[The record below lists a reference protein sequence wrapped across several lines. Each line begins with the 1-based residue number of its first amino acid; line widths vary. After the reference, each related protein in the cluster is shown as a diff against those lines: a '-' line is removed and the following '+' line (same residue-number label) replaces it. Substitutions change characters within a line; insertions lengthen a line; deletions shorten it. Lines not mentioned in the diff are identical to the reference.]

1 MADNVQTTAEAEKT
15 KYLSKAGLTTFWGKV
30 KALVTAAVVTVGDY
44 TVNGKK
50 ISTNPVITKGDVGLG
65 KVDNTSDAEKEVSAK
80 QATAIAD
87 AKKAGTDAMSALNTF
102 KNTKG
107 QANGI
112 ASLDANGRVPLAQLG
127 NLDTSLYIIP
137 SDNKLPTTGIQSNKI
152 YLIKDAK
159 GETQNAYREYI
170 YVNKAWEEIGWLKT
184 DIDLS
189 GYAKLAGGNSFSGTQ
204 TIHQTGTDYSVK
216 IDGETIEIGKGEGN
230 TVISKDGM
238 SLPEG
243 SSTVA
248 FSTDGGKI
256 DTSVFAKTADLPSSL
271 PANGGNADTVDG
283 FHAAGLFQTLS
294 AANGVLTVKIG
305 NTQKTA
311 NVLTAHQDISG
322 KSDKTHTHSVKING
336 VTKTIAASGGAAVDL
351 GSYLPLSGGTVAG
364 NIAVSKGTISVTD
377 GTTTIGVGTTGLTFK
392 TKDMTAANT
401 FYLPSAGGTLALKGD
416 IPSKL
421 PADGGNADTLDNYH
435 ASGLFTAFGASG
447 NALSISIGGTT
458 KTFTPPFATN
468 ATNATA
474 VPWSGVSGRPTKL
487 SQFTDDVVSGKYLP
501 LSGGK
506 MTGRLTTSNFIS
518 FTLKGSDGSTTVS
531 ATIGSDGSNISDL
544 MNHYLIS
551 YKSLTGTVF
560 FGVTAN
566 AVTGTSF
573 VKRGGTASQ
582 VLMANGSVAEPLSDD
597 DIAAICV

>member
-1 MADNVQTTAEAEKT
+1 MEDNVQTTAEAEKT

-189 GYAKLAGGNSFSGTQ
+189 GYAKLAGGNTFSGTQ
-204 TIHQTGTDYSVK
+204 TIRHTGTDYSVK

-230 TVISKDGM
+230 TVISKDGI

-243 SSTVA
+243 SSIEA

-364 NIAVSKGTISVTD
+364 NIAVTD

-392 TKDMTAANT
+392 TTGMTAANT
-401 FYLPSAGGTLALKGD
+401 FYLPSAGGTLALQED
-416 IPSKL
+416 
-421 PADGGNADTLDNYH
+421 
-435 ASGLFTAFGASG
+435 
-447 NALSISIGGTT
+447 
-458 KTFTPPFATN
+458 FA
-468 ATNATA
+468 AI
-474 VPWSGVSGRPTKL
+474 
-487 SQFTDDVVSGKYLP
+487 TD
-501 LSGGK
+501 
-506 MTGRLTTSNFIS
+506 
-518 FTLKGSDGSTTVS
+518 
-531 ATIGSDGSNISDL
+531 
-544 MNHYLIS
+544 
-551 YKSLTGTVF
+551 
-560 FGVTAN
+560 
-566 AVTGTSF
+566 
-573 VKRGGTASQ
+573 
-582 VLMANGSVAEPLSDD
+582 AE
-597 DIAAICV
+597 IAAICV

>member
-1 MADNVQTTAEAEKT
+1 MEDNVQTTAEAEKT

-189 GYAKLAGGNSFSGTQ
+189 GYAKLAGGNTFSGTQ
-204 TIHQTGTDYSVK
+204 TIRLTGTEYSVK
-216 IDGETIEIGKGEGN
+216 IDGETIVLSKGEGD

-243 SSTVA
+243 SSTEA

-256 DTSVFAKTADLPSSL
+256 DTSVFAKTEDLPSSL

-364 NIAVSKGTISVTD
+364 NIAVTD

-392 TKDMTAANT
+392 TTGMTAANT
-401 FYLPSAGGTLALKGD
+401 FYLPSAGGTLALQED
-416 IPSKL
+416 
-421 PADGGNADTLDNYH
+421 
-435 ASGLFTAFGASG
+435 
-447 NALSISIGGTT
+447 
-458 KTFTPPFATN
+458 FA
-468 ATNATA
+468 AI
-474 VPWSGVSGRPTKL
+474 
-487 SQFTDDVVSGKYLP
+487 TD
-501 LSGGK
+501 
-506 MTGRLTTSNFIS
+506 
-518 FTLKGSDGSTTVS
+518 
-531 ATIGSDGSNISDL
+531 
-544 MNHYLIS
+544 
-551 YKSLTGTVF
+551 
-560 FGVTAN
+560 
-566 AVTGTSF
+566 
-573 VKRGGTASQ
+573 
-582 VLMANGSVAEPLSDD
+582 AE
-597 DIAAICV
+597 IAAICK

>member
-107 QANGI
+107 QTNGI

-189 GYAKLAGGNSFSGTQ
+189 GYAKLAGGNTFIGTQ

-230 TVISKDGM
+230 TVISKDGI

-243 SSTVA
+243 SSTEA

-311 NVLTAHQDISG
+311 NVLTAHQNISG

-364 NIAVSKGTISVTD
+364 NIAVTD

-392 TKDMTAANT
+392 TTGMTAANT
-401 FYLPSAGGTLALKGD
+401 FYLPSAGGTLALQED
-416 IPSKL
+416 
-421 PADGGNADTLDNYH
+421 
-435 ASGLFTAFGASG
+435 
-447 NALSISIGGTT
+447 
-458 KTFTPPFATN
+458 FA
-468 ATNATA
+468 AI
-474 VPWSGVSGRPTKL
+474 
-487 SQFTDDVVSGKYLP
+487 TD
-501 LSGGK
+501 
-506 MTGRLTTSNFIS
+506 
-518 FTLKGSDGSTTVS
+518 
-531 ATIGSDGSNISDL
+531 
-544 MNHYLIS
+544 
-551 YKSLTGTVF
+551 
-560 FGVTAN
+560 
-566 AVTGTSF
+566 
-573 VKRGGTASQ
+573 
-582 VLMANGSVAEPLSDD
+582 AE
-597 DIAAICV
+597 IAAICV

>member
-189 GYAKLAGGNSFSGTQ
+189 GYAKLAGGNTFSGTQ
-204 TIHQTGTDYSVK
+204 TIRHTGTDYSVK
-216 IDGETIEIGKGEGN
+216 IDGETIVLSKGEGD

-243 SSTVA
+243 SSTEA

-392 TKDMTAANT
+392 TTGMTAANT
-401 FYLPSAGGTLALKGD
+401 FYLPSAGGTLALQED
-416 IPSKL
+416 
-421 PADGGNADTLDNYH
+421 
-435 ASGLFTAFGASG
+435 
-447 NALSISIGGTT
+447 
-458 KTFTPPFATN
+458 FA
-468 ATNATA
+468 AI
-474 VPWSGVSGRPTKL
+474 
-487 SQFTDDVVSGKYLP
+487 TD
-501 LSGGK
+501 
-506 MTGRLTTSNFIS
+506 
-518 FTLKGSDGSTTVS
+518 
-531 ATIGSDGSNISDL
+531 
-544 MNHYLIS
+544 
-551 YKSLTGTVF
+551 
-560 FGVTAN
+560 
-566 AVTGTSF
+566 
-573 VKRGGTASQ
+573 
-582 VLMANGSVAEPLSDD
+582 AE
-597 DIAAICV
+597 IAAICV

>member
-1 MADNVQTTAEAEKT
+1 MEDNVQTTAEAEKT

-189 GYAKLAGGNSFSGTQ
+189 GYAKLAGGNTFSGTQ
-204 TIHQTGTDYSVK
+204 TIWHTGTDYSVK

-243 SSTVA
+243 SSTEA

-256 DTSVFAKTADLPSSL
+256 DTSVFAKTEDLPSSL

-364 NIAVSKGTISVTD
+364 NIAVTD
-377 GTTTIGVGTTGLTFK
+377 GTTTIGVVTTGLTFK
-392 TKDMTAANT
+392 TTGMTAANT
-401 FYLPSAGGTLALKGD
+401 FYLPSAGGTLALQED
-416 IPSKL
+416 
-421 PADGGNADTLDNYH
+421 
-435 ASGLFTAFGASG
+435 
-447 NALSISIGGTT
+447 
-458 KTFTPPFATN
+458 FA
-468 ATNATA
+468 AI
-474 VPWSGVSGRPTKL
+474 
-487 SQFTDDVVSGKYLP
+487 TD
-501 LSGGK
+501 
-506 MTGRLTTSNFIS
+506 
-518 FTLKGSDGSTTVS
+518 
-531 ATIGSDGSNISDL
+531 
-544 MNHYLIS
+544 
-551 YKSLTGTVF
+551 
-560 FGVTAN
+560 
-566 AVTGTSF
+566 
-573 VKRGGTASQ
+573 
-582 VLMANGSVAEPLSDD
+582 AE
-597 DIAAICV
+597 IAAICV

>member
-189 GYAKLAGGNSFSGTQ
+189 GYAKLAGGNTFSGTQ
-204 TIHQTGTDYSVK
+204 TIWHTGTDYTVK

-243 SSTVA
+243 SSTEA

-256 DTSVFAKTADLPSSL
+256 DTSVFAKTEDLPSSL

-364 NIAVSKGTISVTD
+364 NIAVTD

-392 TKDMTAANT
+392 TTGMTAANT
-401 FYLPSAGGTLALKGD
+401 FYLPSAGGTL
-416 IPSKL
+416 
-421 PADGGNADTLDNYH
+421 
-435 ASGLFTAFGASG
+435 GLQED
-447 NALSISIGGTT
+447 
-458 KTFTPPFATN
+458 FA
-468 ATNATA
+468 AI
-474 VPWSGVSGRPTKL
+474 
-487 SQFTDDVVSGKYLP
+487 TD
-501 LSGGK
+501 
-506 MTGRLTTSNFIS
+506 
-518 FTLKGSDGSTTVS
+518 
-531 ATIGSDGSNISDL
+531 
-544 MNHYLIS
+544 
-551 YKSLTGTVF
+551 
-560 FGVTAN
+560 
-566 AVTGTSF
+566 
-573 VKRGGTASQ
+573 
-582 VLMANGSVAEPLSDD
+582 AE
-597 DIAAICV
+597 IAAICK

>member
-189 GYAKLAGGNSFSGTQ
+189 GYAKLAGGNTFSGTQ
-204 TIHQTGTDYSVK
+204 TIRHTGTDYSVK

-243 SSTVA
+243 SSTEA

-364 NIAVSKGTISVTD
+364 NIAVTD

-392 TKDMTAANT
+392 TTGMTAANT
-401 FYLPSAGGTLALKGD
+401 FYLPSAGGTLALQED
-416 IPSKL
+416 
-421 PADGGNADTLDNYH
+421 
-435 ASGLFTAFGASG
+435 
-447 NALSISIGGTT
+447 
-458 KTFTPPFATN
+458 FA
-468 ATNATA
+468 AI
-474 VPWSGVSGRPTKL
+474 
-487 SQFTDDVVSGKYLP
+487 TD
-501 LSGGK
+501 
-506 MTGRLTTSNFIS
+506 
-518 FTLKGSDGSTTVS
+518 
-531 ATIGSDGSNISDL
+531 A
-544 MNHYLIS
+544 
-551 YKSLTGTVF
+551 
-560 FGVTAN
+560 
-566 AVTGTSF
+566 
-573 VKRGGTASQ
+573 
-582 VLMANGSVAEPLSDD
+582 
-597 DIAAICV
+597 DIAAICK

>member
-1 MADNVQTTAEAEKT
+1 MADNVQTTAEAENT

-107 QANGI
+107 QTNGI

-189 GYAKLAGGNSFSGTQ
+189 GYAKLAGGNTFSGTQ
-204 TIHQTGTDYSVK
+204 TIRHTGTDYSVK
-216 IDGETIEIGKGEGN
+216 IDGETIVLSKGEGN

-243 SSTVA
+243 SSTEA

-364 NIAVSKGTISVTD
+364 NISVTD

-518 FTLKGSDGSTTVS
+518 FTLKGSDGTTNVS

-582 VLMANGSVAEPLSDD
+582 VLMADGSVAEPLSDD

>member
-189 GYAKLAGGNSFSGTQ
+189 GYAKLAGGNTFSGTQ
-204 TIHQTGTDYSVK
+204 TIRNTGTDYSVK
-216 IDGETIEIGKGEGN
+216 IDGETIVLSKGEGD
-230 TVISKDGM
+230 TVISKDGI

-243 SSTVA
+243 SSTEA

-311 NVLTAHQDISG
+311 KVLTAHQDISG

-364 NIAVSKGTISVTD
+364 NIAVTD

-392 TKDMTAANT
+392 TTGMTAANT
-401 FYLPSAGGTLALKGD
+401 FYLPSAGGTLALQSD

-506 MTGRLTTSNFIS
+506 ITGYLTTSNCIS

-531 ATIGSDGSNISDL
+531 ATIGSDGSNLSDL
-544 MNHYLIS
+544 MNHYMIS
-551 YKSLTGTVF
+551 YKSLRGTVF

-582 VLMANGSVAEPLSDD
+582 VLMADGSVAEPLSDD

>member
-1 MADNVQTTAEAEKT
+1 MEDNVQTTAEAEKT

-189 GYAKLAGGNSFSGTQ
+189 GYAKLAGGNTFSGTQ
-204 TIHQTGTDYSVK
+204 TIWHTGTDYSVK

-243 SSTVA
+243 SSTEA

-256 DTSVFAKTADLPSSL
+256 DTSVFAKTEDLPSSL

-322 KSDKTHTHSVKING
+322 KSDKAHTHSVKING

-364 NIAVSKGTISVTD
+364 NIAVTD

-392 TKDMTAANT
+392 TTGMTAANT
-401 FYLPSAGGTLALKGD
+401 FYLPSAGGTLALQED
-416 IPSKL
+416 
-421 PADGGNADTLDNYH
+421 
-435 ASGLFTAFGASG
+435 
-447 NALSISIGGTT
+447 
-458 KTFTPPFATN
+458 FA
-468 ATNATA
+468 AI
-474 VPWSGVSGRPTKL
+474 
-487 SQFTDDVVSGKYLP
+487 TD
-501 LSGGK
+501 
-506 MTGRLTTSNFIS
+506 
-518 FTLKGSDGSTTVS
+518 
-531 ATIGSDGSNISDL
+531 
-544 MNHYLIS
+544 
-551 YKSLTGTVF
+551 
-560 FGVTAN
+560 
-566 AVTGTSF
+566 
-573 VKRGGTASQ
+573 
-582 VLMANGSVAEPLSDD
+582 AE
-597 DIAAICV
+597 IAAICK

>member
-189 GYAKLAGGNSFSGTQ
+189 GYAKLAGGNTFSGTQ
-204 TIHQTGTDYSVK
+204 TIWHTGTDYSVK

-243 SSTVA
+243 SSTEA

-256 DTSVFAKTADLPSSL
+256 DTSVFAKTEDLPSSL

-364 NIAVSKGTISVTD
+364 NIAVTD

-392 TKDMTAANT
+392 TTGMTAANT
-401 FYLPSAGGTLALKGD
+401 FYLPSAGGTLALQED
-416 IPSKL
+416 
-421 PADGGNADTLDNYH
+421 
-435 ASGLFTAFGASG
+435 
-447 NALSISIGGTT
+447 
-458 KTFTPPFATN
+458 FA
-468 ATNATA
+468 AI
-474 VPWSGVSGRPTKL
+474 
-487 SQFTDDVVSGKYLP
+487 TD
-501 LSGGK
+501 
-506 MTGRLTTSNFIS
+506 
-518 FTLKGSDGSTTVS
+518 
-531 ATIGSDGSNISDL
+531 
-544 MNHYLIS
+544 
-551 YKSLTGTVF
+551 
-560 FGVTAN
+560 
-566 AVTGTSF
+566 
-573 VKRGGTASQ
+573 
-582 VLMANGSVAEPLSDD
+582 AE
-597 DIAAICV
+597 IAAICK

>member
-189 GYAKLAGGNSFSGTQ
+189 GYAKLAGGNTFSGTQ
-204 TIHQTGTDYSVK
+204 TIRHTGTDYSVK
-216 IDGETIEIGKGEGN
+216 IDGETIVLSKGEGD

-243 SSTVA
+243 SSTEA

-377 GTTTIGVGTTGLTFK
+377 GTTTIGVGTTCLTFK
-392 TKDMTAANT
+392 TTGMTAANT
-401 FYLPSAGGTLALKGD
+401 FYLPSAGGTLALQED
-416 IPSKL
+416 
-421 PADGGNADTLDNYH
+421 
-435 ASGLFTAFGASG
+435 
-447 NALSISIGGTT
+447 
-458 KTFTPPFATN
+458 FA
-468 ATNATA
+468 AI
-474 VPWSGVSGRPTKL
+474 
-487 SQFTDDVVSGKYLP
+487 TD
-501 LSGGK
+501 
-506 MTGRLTTSNFIS
+506 
-518 FTLKGSDGSTTVS
+518 
-531 ATIGSDGSNISDL
+531 
-544 MNHYLIS
+544 
-551 YKSLTGTVF
+551 
-560 FGVTAN
+560 
-566 AVTGTSF
+566 
-573 VKRGGTASQ
+573 
-582 VLMANGSVAEPLSDD
+582 AE
-597 DIAAICV
+597 IAAICK

>member
-107 QANGI
+107 QTNGI

-189 GYAKLAGGNSFSGTQ
+189 GYAKLAGGNTFSGTQ

-230 TVISKDGM
+230 TVISKDGI

-256 DTSVFAKTADLPSSL
+256 DTSVFAKTEDLPSSL

-311 NVLTAHQDISG
+311 KVLTAHQDISG

-364 NIAVSKGTISVTD
+364 NISVTD

-392 TKDMTAANT
+392 TTGMTAANT
-401 FYLPSAGGTLALKGD
+401 FYLPSAGGTLALQSD

-506 MTGRLTTSNFIS
+506 ITGYLTTSNFIS

-544 MNHYLIS
+544 MNHYMIS
-551 YKSLTGTVF
+551 YKSLRGTVF

-582 VLMANGSVAEPLSDD
+582 VLMADGSVAEPLSDD

>member
-189 GYAKLAGGNSFSGTQ
+189 GYAKLAGGNTFIGTQ

-230 TVISKDGM
+230 TVISKDGI

-243 SSTVA
+243 SSTEA

-311 NVLTAHQDISG
+311 NVLTAHQNISG

-364 NIAVSKGTISVTD
+364 NIAVTD

-392 TKDMTAANT
+392 TTGMTAANT
-401 FYLPSAGGTLALKGD
+401 FYLPSAGGTLALQED
-416 IPSKL
+416 
-421 PADGGNADTLDNYH
+421 
-435 ASGLFTAFGASG
+435 
-447 NALSISIGGTT
+447 
-458 KTFTPPFATN
+458 FA
-468 ATNATA
+468 AI
-474 VPWSGVSGRPTKL
+474 
-487 SQFTDDVVSGKYLP
+487 TD
-501 LSGGK
+501 
-506 MTGRLTTSNFIS
+506 
-518 FTLKGSDGSTTVS
+518 
-531 ATIGSDGSNISDL
+531 
-544 MNHYLIS
+544 
-551 YKSLTGTVF
+551 
-560 FGVTAN
+560 
-566 AVTGTSF
+566 
-573 VKRGGTASQ
+573 
-582 VLMANGSVAEPLSDD
+582 AE
-597 DIAAICV
+597 IAAICV

>member
-1 MADNVQTTAEAEKT
+1 MADNVQTTAEAENT

-107 QANGI
+107 QTNGI

-189 GYAKLAGGNSFSGTQ
+189 GYAKLAGGNTFSGTQ
-204 TIHQTGTDYSVK
+204 TIRHTGTDYSVK
-216 IDGETIEIGKGEGN
+216 IDGETIVLSKGEGN

-243 SSTVA
+243 SSTEA

-364 NIAVSKGTISVTD
+364 NISVTD

-582 VLMANGSVAEPLSDD
+582 VLMADGSVAEPLSDD

>member
-189 GYAKLAGGNSFSGTQ
+189 GYAKLAGGNTFSGTQ
-204 TIHQTGTDYSVK
+204 TIRHTGTDYSVK
-216 IDGETIEIGKGEGN
+216 IDGETIEIGKGEGD
-230 TVISKDGM
+230 TVISKDGI

-243 SSTVA
+243 SSTEA

-311 NVLTAHQDISG
+311 KVLTAHQDISG

-364 NIAVSKGTISVTD
+364 NIAVTD

-392 TKDMTAANT
+392 TTGMTAANT
-401 FYLPSAGGTLALKGD
+401 FYLPSAGGTLALQED
-416 IPSKL
+416 
-421 PADGGNADTLDNYH
+421 
-435 ASGLFTAFGASG
+435 
-447 NALSISIGGTT
+447 
-458 KTFTPPFATN
+458 FA
-468 ATNATA
+468 AI
-474 VPWSGVSGRPTKL
+474 
-487 SQFTDDVVSGKYLP
+487 TD
-501 LSGGK
+501 
-506 MTGRLTTSNFIS
+506 
-518 FTLKGSDGSTTVS
+518 
-531 ATIGSDGSNISDL
+531 
-544 MNHYLIS
+544 
-551 YKSLTGTVF
+551 
-560 FGVTAN
+560 
-566 AVTGTSF
+566 
-573 VKRGGTASQ
+573 
-582 VLMANGSVAEPLSDD
+582 AE
-597 DIAAICV
+597 IAAICV

>member
-189 GYAKLAGGNSFSGTQ
+189 GYAKLAGGNRFSGTQ
-204 TIHQTGTDYSVK
+204 TIWHTGTDYTVK
-216 IDGETIEIGKGEGN
+216 IDGETIVLSKGEGD
-230 TVISKDGM
+230 TVISKNGI

-243 SSTVA
+243 SSTEA

-311 NVLTAHQDISG
+311 KVLTAHQDISG

-364 NIAVSKGTISVTD
+364 NIAVTD
-377 GTTTIGVGTTGLTFK
+377 GTTTIGVGTTGFTFK
-392 TKDMTAANT
+392 TTGMTAANT
-401 FYLPSAGGTLALKGD
+401 FYLPSAGGTLALQED
-416 IPSKL
+416 
-421 PADGGNADTLDNYH
+421 
-435 ASGLFTAFGASG
+435 
-447 NALSISIGGTT
+447 
-458 KTFTPPFATN
+458 FA
-468 ATNATA
+468 AI
-474 VPWSGVSGRPTKL
+474 
-487 SQFTDDVVSGKYLP
+487 TD
-501 LSGGK
+501 
-506 MTGRLTTSNFIS
+506 
-518 FTLKGSDGSTTVS
+518 
-531 ATIGSDGSNISDL
+531 
-544 MNHYLIS
+544 
-551 YKSLTGTVF
+551 
-560 FGVTAN
+560 
-566 AVTGTSF
+566 
-573 VKRGGTASQ
+573 
-582 VLMANGSVAEPLSDD
+582 AE
-597 DIAAICV
+597 IAAICV

>member
-1 MADNVQTTAEAEKT
+1 MEDNVQTTAEAEKT

-170 YVNKAWEEIGWLKT
+170 YVNNAWEEIGWLKT

-189 GYAKLAGGNSFSGTQ
+189 GYAKLAGGNTFSGTQ

-230 TVISKDGM
+230 TVISKDGI

-243 SSTVA
+243 SSTEA

-256 DTSVFAKTADLPSSL
+256 DTSVFAKTEDLPSSL

-364 NIAVSKGTISVTD
+364 NIAVTD

-392 TKDMTAANT
+392 TTGMTAANT
-401 FYLPSAGGTLALKGD
+401 FYLPSAGGTLALQED
-416 IPSKL
+416 
-421 PADGGNADTLDNYH
+421 
-435 ASGLFTAFGASG
+435 
-447 NALSISIGGTT
+447 
-458 KTFTPPFATN
+458 FA
-468 ATNATA
+468 AI
-474 VPWSGVSGRPTKL
+474 
-487 SQFTDDVVSGKYLP
+487 TD
-501 LSGGK
+501 
-506 MTGRLTTSNFIS
+506 
-518 FTLKGSDGSTTVS
+518 
-531 ATIGSDGSNISDL
+531 
-544 MNHYLIS
+544 
-551 YKSLTGTVF
+551 
-560 FGVTAN
+560 
-566 AVTGTSF
+566 
-573 VKRGGTASQ
+573 
-582 VLMANGSVAEPLSDD
+582 AE
-597 DIAAICV
+597 IAAICV

>member
-243 SSTVA
+243 SSTEA

-364 NIAVSKGTISVTD
+364 NIAVTD

-392 TKDMTAANT
+392 TTGMTAANT
-401 FYLPSAGGTLALKGD
+401 FYLPSAGGTLALQSD
-416 IPSKL
+416 IPKTL
-421 PADGGNADTLDNYH
+421 PANGGNADTLDNFH
-435 ASGLFTAFGASG
+435 AKDLFSAFGASG
-447 NALSISIGGTT
+447 NALSITIGGTN

-468 ATNATA
+468 ATNASA

-487 SQFTDDVVSGKYLP
+487 SQFTDDVVTGKYLP
-501 LSGGK
+501 LSGGTLTGPIEIHDNK
-506 MTGRLTTSNFIS
+506 MVVGIAAGFGLAVGDGE
-518 FTLKGSDGSTTVS
+518 GSS
-531 ATIGSDGSNISDL
+531 ATIYSFGKIEYGESEITLPSS
-544 MNHYLIS
+544 S
-551 YKSLTGTVF
+551 GTLALQEDF
-560 FGVTAN
+560 AAITD
-566 AVTGTSF
+566 
-573 VKRGGTASQ
+573 
-582 VLMANGSVAEPLSDD
+582 AE
-597 DIAAICV
+597 IAAICV

>member
-1 MADNVQTTAEAEKT
+1 MEDNVQTTAEAEKT

-189 GYAKLAGGNSFSGTQ
+189 GYAKLAGGNTFSGTQ
-204 TIHQTGTDYSVK
+204 TIWHTGTDYSVK

-243 SSTVA
+243 SSTEA

-256 DTSVFAKTADLPSSL
+256 DTSVFAKTEALPSSL

-364 NIAVSKGTISVTD
+364 NIAVTD

-392 TKDMTAANT
+392 TTGMTAANT
-401 FYLPSAGGTLALKGD
+401 FYLPSAGGTLALQED
-416 IPSKL
+416 
-421 PADGGNADTLDNYH
+421 
-435 ASGLFTAFGASG
+435 
-447 NALSISIGGTT
+447 
-458 KTFTPPFATN
+458 FA
-468 ATNATA
+468 AI
-474 VPWSGVSGRPTKL
+474 
-487 SQFTDDVVSGKYLP
+487 TD
-501 LSGGK
+501 
-506 MTGRLTTSNFIS
+506 
-518 FTLKGSDGSTTVS
+518 
-531 ATIGSDGSNISDL
+531 
-544 MNHYLIS
+544 
-551 YKSLTGTVF
+551 
-560 FGVTAN
+560 
-566 AVTGTSF
+566 
-573 VKRGGTASQ
+573 
-582 VLMANGSVAEPLSDD
+582 AE
-597 DIAAICV
+597 IAAICV

>member
-107 QANGI
+107 QTNGI

-189 GYAKLAGGNSFSGTQ
+189 GYAKLAGGNTFIGTQ
-204 TIHQTGTDYSVK
+204 TIRLTGTEYSVK
-216 IDGETIEIGKGEGN
+216 IDGETIVLSKGEGD
-230 TVISKDGM
+230 TVISKDGI

-243 SSTVA
+243 SSTEA

-364 NIAVSKGTISVTD
+364 NIAITD

-392 TKDMTAANT
+392 TTGMTAANT
-401 FYLPSAGGTLALKGD
+401 FYLPSAGGTLALQED
-416 IPSKL
+416 
-421 PADGGNADTLDNYH
+421 
-435 ASGLFTAFGASG
+435 
-447 NALSISIGGTT
+447 
-458 KTFTPPFATN
+458 FA
-468 ATNATA
+468 AI
-474 VPWSGVSGRPTKL
+474 
-487 SQFTDDVVSGKYLP
+487 TD
-501 LSGGK
+501 
-506 MTGRLTTSNFIS
+506 
-518 FTLKGSDGSTTVS
+518 
-531 ATIGSDGSNISDL
+531 
-544 MNHYLIS
+544 
-551 YKSLTGTVF
+551 
-560 FGVTAN
+560 
-566 AVTGTSF
+566 
-573 VKRGGTASQ
+573 
-582 VLMANGSVAEPLSDD
+582 AE
-597 DIAAICV
+597 IAAICV

>member
-189 GYAKLAGGNSFSGTQ
+189 GYAKLAGGNTFSGTQ
-204 TIHQTGTDYSVK
+204 TIWHTGTDYTVK

-243 SSTVA
+243 SSTEA

-256 DTSVFAKTADLPSSL
+256 DTSVFAKTEDLPSSL

-364 NIAVSKGTISVTD
+364 NIAVTD

-392 TKDMTAANT
+392 TTGMTAANT
-401 FYLPSAGGTLALKGD
+401 FYLPSAGGTLALQED
-416 IPSKL
+416 
-421 PADGGNADTLDNYH
+421 
-435 ASGLFTAFGASG
+435 
-447 NALSISIGGTT
+447 
-458 KTFTPPFATN
+458 FA
-468 ATNATA
+468 AI
-474 VPWSGVSGRPTKL
+474 
-487 SQFTDDVVSGKYLP
+487 TD
-501 LSGGK
+501 
-506 MTGRLTTSNFIS
+506 
-518 FTLKGSDGSTTVS
+518 
-531 ATIGSDGSNISDL
+531 
-544 MNHYLIS
+544 
-551 YKSLTGTVF
+551 
-560 FGVTAN
+560 
-566 AVTGTSF
+566 
-573 VKRGGTASQ
+573 
-582 VLMANGSVAEPLSDD
+582 AE
-597 DIAAICV
+597 IAAICK

>member
-189 GYAKLAGGNSFSGTQ
+189 GYAKLAGGNTFSGTQ
-204 TIHQTGTDYSVK
+204 TIRLTGTEYSVK

-230 TVISKDGM
+230 TVISKDGI

-243 SSTVA
+243 SSREA

-364 NIAVSKGTISVTD
+364 NIAVTD

-392 TKDMTAANT
+392 TTGMTAANT
-401 FYLPSAGGTLALKGD
+401 FYLPSAGGTLALQED
-416 IPSKL
+416 
-421 PADGGNADTLDNYH
+421 
-435 ASGLFTAFGASG
+435 
-447 NALSISIGGTT
+447 
-458 KTFTPPFATN
+458 FA
-468 ATNATA
+468 AI
-474 VPWSGVSGRPTKL
+474 
-487 SQFTDDVVSGKYLP
+487 TD
-501 LSGGK
+501 
-506 MTGRLTTSNFIS
+506 
-518 FTLKGSDGSTTVS
+518 
-531 ATIGSDGSNISDL
+531 
-544 MNHYLIS
+544 
-551 YKSLTGTVF
+551 
-560 FGVTAN
+560 
-566 AVTGTSF
+566 
-573 VKRGGTASQ
+573 
-582 VLMANGSVAEPLSDD
+582 AE
-597 DIAAICV
+597 IAAICK

>member
-1 MADNVQTTAEAEKT
+1 MEDNVQTTAEAEKT

-189 GYAKLAGGNSFSGTQ
+189 GYAKLAGGNTFSGTQ
-204 TIHQTGTDYSVK
+204 TIWHTGTDYSVK

-243 SSTVA
+243 SSTEA

-256 DTSVFAKTADLPSSL
+256 DTSVFAKTEDLPSSL

-364 NIAVSKGTISVTD
+364 NIAVTD

-392 TKDMTAANT
+392 TTGMTAANT
-401 FYLPSAGGTLALKGD
+401 FYLPSAGGTLALQED
-416 IPSKL
+416 
-421 PADGGNADTLDNYH
+421 
-435 ASGLFTAFGASG
+435 
-447 NALSISIGGTT
+447 
-458 KTFTPPFATN
+458 FA
-468 ATNATA
+468 AI
-474 VPWSGVSGRPTKL
+474 
-487 SQFTDDVVSGKYLP
+487 TD
-501 LSGGK
+501 
-506 MTGRLTTSNFIS
+506 
-518 FTLKGSDGSTTVS
+518 
-531 ATIGSDGSNISDL
+531 
-544 MNHYLIS
+544 
-551 YKSLTGTVF
+551 
-560 FGVTAN
+560 
-566 AVTGTSF
+566 
-573 VKRGGTASQ
+573 
-582 VLMANGSVAEPLSDD
+582 AE
-597 DIAAICV
+597 IAAICK

>member
-1 MADNVQTTAEAEKT
+1 MADNVQTTAEAENT

-107 QANGI
+107 QTNGI

-189 GYAKLAGGNSFSGTQ
+189 GYAKLAGGNTFSGTQ
-204 TIHQTGTDYSVK
+204 TIRHTGTDYSVK
-216 IDGETIEIGKGEGN
+216 IDGETIVLSKGEGN

-243 SSTVA
+243 SSTEA

-364 NIAVSKGTISVTD
+364 NIAVTD

-392 TKDMTAANT
+392 TTGITAANT
-401 FYLPSAGGTLALKGD
+401 FYLPSAGGTLALQSD

-582 VLMANGSVAEPLSDD
+582 VLMADGSVAEPLSDD

>member
-1 MADNVQTTAEAEKT
+1 M
-15 KYLSKAGLTTFWGKV
+15 
-30 KALVTAAVVTVGDY
+30 
-44 TVNGKK
+44 
-50 ISTNPVITKGDVGLG
+50 
-65 KVDNTSDAEKEVSAK
+65 DNTSDAEKEVSAK

-189 GYAKLAGGNSFSGTQ
+189 GYAKLAGGNTFIGTQ

-216 IDGETIEIGKGEGN
+216 IDGDTIEIGKGEGN

-243 SSTVA
+243 SSTEA

-364 NIAVSKGTISVTD
+364 NIAVTD

-392 TKDMTAANT
+392 TTGMTAANT
-401 FYLPSAGGTLALKGD
+401 FYLPSAGGTLALQED
-416 IPSKL
+416 
-421 PADGGNADTLDNYH
+421 
-435 ASGLFTAFGASG
+435 
-447 NALSISIGGTT
+447 
-458 KTFTPPFATN
+458 FA
-468 ATNATA
+468 AI
-474 VPWSGVSGRPTKL
+474 
-487 SQFTDDVVSGKYLP
+487 TD
-501 LSGGK
+501 
-506 MTGRLTTSNFIS
+506 
-518 FTLKGSDGSTTVS
+518 
-531 ATIGSDGSNISDL
+531 
-544 MNHYLIS
+544 
-551 YKSLTGTVF
+551 
-560 FGVTAN
+560 
-566 AVTGTSF
+566 
-573 VKRGGTASQ
+573 
-582 VLMANGSVAEPLSDD
+582 AE
-597 DIAAICV
+597 IAAICK

>member
-1 MADNVQTTAEAEKT
+1 MEDNVQTTAEAEKT

-189 GYAKLAGGNSFSGTQ
+189 GYAKLAGGNTFSGTQ
-204 TIHQTGTDYSVK
+204 TIRHTGTDYSVK

-243 SSTVA
+243 SSTEA

-256 DTSVFAKTADLPSSL
+256 DTSVFAKTEDLPSSL

-364 NIAVSKGTISVTD
+364 NIAVTD

-392 TKDMTAANT
+392 TTGMTAANT
-401 FYLPSAGGTLALKGD
+401 FYLPSAGGTLALPED
-416 IPSKL
+416 
-421 PADGGNADTLDNYH
+421 
-435 ASGLFTAFGASG
+435 
-447 NALSISIGGTT
+447 
-458 KTFTPPFATN
+458 FA
-468 ATNATA
+468 AI
-474 VPWSGVSGRPTKL
+474 
-487 SQFTDDVVSGKYLP
+487 TD
-501 LSGGK
+501 
-506 MTGRLTTSNFIS
+506 
-518 FTLKGSDGSTTVS
+518 
-531 ATIGSDGSNISDL
+531 
-544 MNHYLIS
+544 
-551 YKSLTGTVF
+551 
-560 FGVTAN
+560 
-566 AVTGTSF
+566 
-573 VKRGGTASQ
+573 
-582 VLMANGSVAEPLSDD
+582 AE
-597 DIAAICV
+597 IAAICK

>member
-189 GYAKLAGGNSFSGTQ
+189 GYAKLAGGNTFSGTQ
-204 TIHQTGTDYSVK
+204 TIWYTGTDYSVK

-243 SSTVA
+243 SSTEA

-256 DTSVFAKTADLPSSL
+256 DTSVFAKTEDLPSSL

-364 NIAVSKGTISVTD
+364 NIAVTD

-392 TKDMTAANT
+392 TTGMTAANT
-401 FYLPSAGGTLALKGD
+401 FYLPSAGGTLALQED
-416 IPSKL
+416 
-421 PADGGNADTLDNYH
+421 
-435 ASGLFTAFGASG
+435 
-447 NALSISIGGTT
+447 
-458 KTFTPPFATN
+458 FA
-468 ATNATA
+468 AI
-474 VPWSGVSGRPTKL
+474 
-487 SQFTDDVVSGKYLP
+487 TD
-501 LSGGK
+501 
-506 MTGRLTTSNFIS
+506 
-518 FTLKGSDGSTTVS
+518 
-531 ATIGSDGSNISDL
+531 
-544 MNHYLIS
+544 
-551 YKSLTGTVF
+551 
-560 FGVTAN
+560 
-566 AVTGTSF
+566 
-573 VKRGGTASQ
+573 
-582 VLMANGSVAEPLSDD
+582 AE
-597 DIAAICV
+597 IAAICK

>member
-189 GYAKLAGGNSFSGTQ
+189 GYAKLAGGNTFSGTQ
-204 TIHQTGTDYSVK
+204 TIWHTGTDYSVK

-243 SSTVA
+243 SSTEA

-364 NIAVSKGTISVTD
+364 NIAVTD

-392 TKDMTAANT
+392 TTGMTAANT
-401 FYLPSAGGTLALKGD
+401 FYLPSAGGTLALQED
-416 IPSKL
+416 
-421 PADGGNADTLDNYH
+421 
-435 ASGLFTAFGASG
+435 
-447 NALSISIGGTT
+447 
-458 KTFTPPFATN
+458 FA
-468 ATNATA
+468 AI
-474 VPWSGVSGRPTKL
+474 
-487 SQFTDDVVSGKYLP
+487 TD
-501 LSGGK
+501 
-506 MTGRLTTSNFIS
+506 
-518 FTLKGSDGSTTVS
+518 
-531 ATIGSDGSNISDL
+531 
-544 MNHYLIS
+544 
-551 YKSLTGTVF
+551 
-560 FGVTAN
+560 
-566 AVTGTSF
+566 
-573 VKRGGTASQ
+573 
-582 VLMANGSVAEPLSDD
+582 AE
-597 DIAAICV
+597 IAAICK

>member
-189 GYAKLAGGNSFSGTQ
+189 GYAKLAGGNTFSGTQ
-204 TIHQTGTDYSVK
+204 TIRHTGTDYTVK
-216 IDGETIEIGKGEGN
+216 IDGETIVLSKGEGD
-230 TVISKDGM
+230 TVISKDGI

-243 SSTVA
+243 SSAEA

-311 NVLTAHQDISG
+311 NVLTAHQNISG

-364 NIAVSKGTISVTD
+364 NIAVTD

-392 TKDMTAANT
+392 TTGMTAANT
-401 FYLPSAGGTLALKGD
+401 FYLPSAGGTLALQSD

-506 MTGRLTTSNFIS
+506 ITGFLSTSNCIS
-518 FTLKGSDGSTTVS
+518 FTLKGSDGSTSVW
-531 ATIGSDGSNISDL
+531 ATIGSDGSNLSDL
-544 MNHYLIS
+544 MNHYMIS
-551 YKSLTGTVF
+551 YKSLRGTVF

-582 VLMANGSVAEPLSDD
+582 VLMADGSVAEPLSDD

>member
-189 GYAKLAGGNSFSGTQ
+189 GYAKLAGGNTFSGTQ
-204 TIHQTGTDYSVK
+204 TIRHTGTDYSVK

-243 SSTVA
+243 SSTEA

-256 DTSVFAKTADLPSSL
+256 DTSVFAKTEDLPSSL

-364 NIAVSKGTISVTD
+364 NIAVTD

-392 TKDMTAANT
+392 TTGMTAANT
-401 FYLPSAGGTLALKGD
+401 FYLPSAGGTLALQED
-416 IPSKL
+416 
-421 PADGGNADTLDNYH
+421 
-435 ASGLFTAFGASG
+435 
-447 NALSISIGGTT
+447 
-458 KTFTPPFATN
+458 FA
-468 ATNATA
+468 AI
-474 VPWSGVSGRPTKL
+474 
-487 SQFTDDVVSGKYLP
+487 TD
-501 LSGGK
+501 
-506 MTGRLTTSNFIS
+506 
-518 FTLKGSDGSTTVS
+518 
-531 ATIGSDGSNISDL
+531 
-544 MNHYLIS
+544 
-551 YKSLTGTVF
+551 
-560 FGVTAN
+560 
-566 AVTGTSF
+566 
-573 VKRGGTASQ
+573 
-582 VLMANGSVAEPLSDD
+582 AE
-597 DIAAICV
+597 IAAICK

>member
-107 QANGI
+107 QTNGI

-189 GYAKLAGGNSFSGTQ
+189 GYAKLAGGNTFSGTQ
-204 TIHQTGTDYSVK
+204 TIRHTGTDYSVK
-216 IDGETIEIGKGEGN
+216 IDGETIVLSKGEGD
-230 TVISKDGM
+230 TVISKDGI

-243 SSTVA
+243 SSTEA

-364 NIAVSKGTISVTD
+364 NIAVTD

-392 TKDMTAANT
+392 TTGMTAANT

-487 SQFTDDVVSGKYLP
+487 SQFTDDVVTGKYLP

-518 FTLKGSDGSTTVS
+518 FTLKGSDGTTNVS

-582 VLMANGSVAEPLSDD
+582 VLMADGSVAEPLSDD

>member
-189 GYAKLAGGNSFSGTQ
+189 GYAKLAGGNRFSGTQ
-204 TIHQTGTDYSVK
+204 TIWHTGTDYTVK
-216 IDGETIEIGKGEGN
+216 IDGETIVLSKGEGD
-230 TVISKDGM
+230 TVISKNGI

-243 SSTVA
+243 SSTEA

-256 DTSVFAKTADLPSSL
+256 DTSVFAKTEDLPSSL

-311 NVLTAHQDISG
+311 KVLTAHQDISG

-364 NIAVSKGTISVTD
+364 NIAVTD
-377 GTTTIGVGTTGLTFK
+377 GTTTIGVGTTGFTFK
-392 TKDMTAANT
+392 TTGMTAANT
-401 FYLPSAGGTLALKGD
+401 FYLPSAGGTLALQSD

-506 MTGRLTTSNFIS
+506 ITGYLTTSNCIS
-518 FTLKGSDGSTTVS
+518 FTLKGSDGSTSVW
-531 ATIGSDGSNISDL
+531 ATIGSDGSNLSDL
-544 MNHYLIS
+544 MNHYMIS
-551 YKSLTGTVF
+551 YKSLRGTVF

-582 VLMANGSVAEPLSDD
+582 VLMADGSVAEPLSDD

>member
-189 GYAKLAGGNSFSGTQ
+189 GYAKLAGGNTFSGTQ
-204 TIHQTGTDYSVK
+204 TIRLTGTEYSVK

-243 SSTVA
+243 SSTEA

-256 DTSVFAKTADLPSSL
+256 DTSVFAKTEDLPSSL

-294 AANGVLTVKIG
+294 ATNGVLTVKIG

-364 NIAVSKGTISVTD
+364 NIAVTD

-392 TKDMTAANT
+392 TTGMTAANT
-401 FYLPSAGGTLALKGD
+401 FYLPSAGGTLALQED
-416 IPSKL
+416 
-421 PADGGNADTLDNYH
+421 
-435 ASGLFTAFGASG
+435 
-447 NALSISIGGTT
+447 
-458 KTFTPPFATN
+458 FA
-468 ATNATA
+468 AI
-474 VPWSGVSGRPTKL
+474 
-487 SQFTDDVVSGKYLP
+487 TD
-501 LSGGK
+501 
-506 MTGRLTTSNFIS
+506 
-518 FTLKGSDGSTTVS
+518 
-531 ATIGSDGSNISDL
+531 
-544 MNHYLIS
+544 
-551 YKSLTGTVF
+551 
-560 FGVTAN
+560 
-566 AVTGTSF
+566 
-573 VKRGGTASQ
+573 
-582 VLMANGSVAEPLSDD
+582 AE
-597 DIAAICV
+597 IAAICK

>member
-1 MADNVQTTAEAEKT
+1 MEDNVQTTAEAEKT

-189 GYAKLAGGNSFSGTQ
+189 GYAKLAGGNTFSGTQ

-216 IDGETIEIGKGEGN
+216 IDGETIVLSNGEGD

-243 SSTVA
+243 SSTEA

-256 DTSVFAKTADLPSSL
+256 DTSVFAKTEDLPSSL

-364 NIAVSKGTISVTD
+364 NIAVTD

-392 TKDMTAANT
+392 TTGMTAANT
-401 FYLPSAGGTLALKGD
+401 FYLPSAGGTLALQSD
-416 IPSKL
+416 IPKTL
-421 PADGGNADTLDNYH
+421 PANGGNADTLDNFH
-435 ASGLFTAFGASG
+435 AKDLFSAFGASG
-447 NALSISIGGTT
+447 NALSITIGGTN

-468 ATNATA
+468 ATNASA

-518 FTLKGSDGSTTVS
+518 FTLKGSDGTTNVS

-582 VLMANGSVAEPLSDD
+582 VLMADGSVAEPLSDD

>member
-189 GYAKLAGGNSFSGTQ
+189 GYAKLAGGNTFSGTQ
-204 TIHQTGTDYSVK
+204 TIRHTGTDYSVK

-243 SSTVA
+243 SSTEA

-364 NIAVSKGTISVTD
+364 NIAVTD

-392 TKDMTAANT
+392 TTGMTAANT
-401 FYLPSAGGTLALKGD
+401 FYLPSAGGTLALQED
-416 IPSKL
+416 
-421 PADGGNADTLDNYH
+421 
-435 ASGLFTAFGASG
+435 
-447 NALSISIGGTT
+447 
-458 KTFTPPFATN
+458 FA
-468 ATNATA
+468 AI
-474 VPWSGVSGRPTKL
+474 
-487 SQFTDDVVSGKYLP
+487 TD
-501 LSGGK
+501 
-506 MTGRLTTSNFIS
+506 
-518 FTLKGSDGSTTVS
+518 
-531 ATIGSDGSNISDL
+531 
-544 MNHYLIS
+544 
-551 YKSLTGTVF
+551 
-560 FGVTAN
+560 
-566 AVTGTSF
+566 
-573 VKRGGTASQ
+573 
-582 VLMANGSVAEPLSDD
+582 AE
-597 DIAAICV
+597 IAAICK

>member
-189 GYAKLAGGNSFSGTQ
+189 GYAKLAGGNTFSGTQ

-230 TVISKDGM
+230 TVISKDGI
-238 SLPEG
+238 SLPKG
-243 SSTVA
+243 SSTEA

-311 NVLTAHQDISG
+311 KVLTAHQDISG

-364 NIAVSKGTISVTD
+364 NIAVTD

-392 TKDMTAANT
+392 TTGMTAANT
-401 FYLPSAGGTLALKGD
+401 FYLPSAGGTLALQSD

-506 MTGRLTTSNFIS
+506 ITGFLSTSNFIS
-518 FTLKGSDGSTTVS
+518 FTLKGSDGSTSVS

-551 YKSLTGTVF
+551 YKSLRGTVF

-582 VLMANGSVAEPLSDD
+582 VLMADGSVAEPLSDD

>member
-1 MADNVQTTAEAEKT
+1 MEDNVQTTAEAEKT

-189 GYAKLAGGNSFSGTQ
+189 GYAKLAGGNTFSGTQ
-204 TIHQTGTDYSVK
+204 TIWHTGTDYTVK

-243 SSTVA
+243 SSTEA

-256 DTSVFAKTADLPSSL
+256 DTSVFAKTEDLPSSL

-364 NIAVSKGTISVTD
+364 NIAVTD

-392 TKDMTAANT
+392 TTGMTAANT
-401 FYLPSAGGTLALKGD
+401 FYLPSAGGTLALQED
-416 IPSKL
+416 
-421 PADGGNADTLDNYH
+421 
-435 ASGLFTAFGASG
+435 
-447 NALSISIGGTT
+447 
-458 KTFTPPFATN
+458 FA
-468 ATNATA
+468 AI
-474 VPWSGVSGRPTKL
+474 
-487 SQFTDDVVSGKYLP
+487 TD
-501 LSGGK
+501 
-506 MTGRLTTSNFIS
+506 
-518 FTLKGSDGSTTVS
+518 
-531 ATIGSDGSNISDL
+531 
-544 MNHYLIS
+544 
-551 YKSLTGTVF
+551 
-560 FGVTAN
+560 
-566 AVTGTSF
+566 
-573 VKRGGTASQ
+573 
-582 VLMANGSVAEPLSDD
+582 AE
-597 DIAAICV
+597 IAAICK

>member
-189 GYAKLAGGNSFSGTQ
+189 GYAKLAGGNTFSGTQ
-204 TIHQTGTDYSVK
+204 TIWYTGTDYSVK

-243 SSTVA
+243 SSTEA

-364 NIAVSKGTISVTD
+364 NIAVTD

-392 TKDMTAANT
+392 TTGMTAANT
-401 FYLPSAGGTLALKGD
+401 FYLPSAGGTLALQED
-416 IPSKL
+416 
-421 PADGGNADTLDNYH
+421 
-435 ASGLFTAFGASG
+435 
-447 NALSISIGGTT
+447 
-458 KTFTPPFATN
+458 FA
-468 ATNATA
+468 AI
-474 VPWSGVSGRPTKL
+474 
-487 SQFTDDVVSGKYLP
+487 TD
-501 LSGGK
+501 
-506 MTGRLTTSNFIS
+506 
-518 FTLKGSDGSTTVS
+518 
-531 ATIGSDGSNISDL
+531 
-544 MNHYLIS
+544 
-551 YKSLTGTVF
+551 
-560 FGVTAN
+560 
-566 AVTGTSF
+566 
-573 VKRGGTASQ
+573 
-582 VLMANGSVAEPLSDD
+582 AE
-597 DIAAICV
+597 IAAICK